1 MVCHRR
7 AGKTVS
13 SVNELVISALM
24 TKKKNARYAYIAPFY
39 RQAKDVA
46 WVYLKEATQDFAVK
60 IRESALRIELPNGAW
75 ITLYG
80 ADNPDA
86 LRGLYLDGVVLD
98 EYGDSRPSLWGQVIL
113 PTLIDRKGW
122 ALFIGTPKGK
132 NHFYRIH
139 QRSKTEE
146 GWFSLTLTA
155 STSGIIDKAEL
166 MEMKAQMSE
175 EEWEQEMECNFS
187 ASIIGTYYASIVSR
201 MELEGRIKAK
211 VVRYDPSLPVKVA
224 CDLGRTDNTAM
235 WFWQETPRGIHMI
248 DYYENQGVGL
258 GHYIDLLKAKP
269 YRYEEVW
276 LPHDAVAKTLATNRS
291 TIEQLIDAG
300 FPCRKVPRLER
311 QHGID
316 AARLVLP
323 LCYIDQDACFAGVEA
338 LRAYSR
344 KFNELTKSF
353 SNEPKHDWAS
363 DGADAFR
370 YFALVVKELVTFQ
383 TPKKLTDVDDP
394 RQFHPFSL
402 NDLHREREA
411 FKHSRRF

>member
-1 MVCHRR
+1 
-7 AGKTVS
+7 
-13 SVNELVISALM
+13 
-24 TKKKNARYAYIAPFY
+24 
-39 RQAKDVA
+39 
-46 WVYLKEATQDFAVK
+46 
-60 IRESALRIELPNGAW
+60 
-75 ITLYG
+75 
-80 ADNPDA
+80 
-86 LRGLYLDGVVLD
+86 
-98 EYGDSRPSLWGQVIL
+98 
-113 PTLIDRKGW
+113 
-122 ALFIGTPKGK
+122 
-132 NHFYRIH
+132 
-139 QRSKTEE
+139 
-146 GWFSLTLTA
+146 
-155 STSGIIDKAEL
+155 
-166 MEMKAQMSE
+166 
-175 EEWEQEMECNFS
+175 
-187 ASIIGTYYASIVSR
+187 